1 MFSEE
6 FVRLISPIRASK
18 PKSKNK
24 VKLVGNKKESA
35 ASAVADWPHVRSVAV
50 SASLDDIPDI
60 PEHTSIRDLRSPLLE
75 DEETLLSPMTTLCY
89 DPPFD
94 RTFREGFREEN
105 YDEEYTNKRFNST
118 PYEPPAP
125 DYTTLMRLCGEG
137 DANALDSFLSVN
149 PDSLQRN
156 GNAYLGVM
164 SDMKHNSMR
173 ITSSESVRVPEPQV
187 IISPIVS
194 AILGGNSECV
204 RLLVEAGASVNSPN
218 GITDNM
224 CARADCP
231 LSSALRV
238 DRMDVAE
245 YLVSQGADLGES
257 LMRLA
262 GCTDKRLARM
272 LGVRLG
278 DTVNVVE
285 SRDPDVQALWRLISQ
300 QILVLTPTPLET
312 AFLLGR
318 AFRLLGC
325 VRPALTSHWERLGTA
340 CERFSVKLI
349 DQCLSPQEVSAVMS
363 RDHAPSRQSAPIHD
377 ALYYGR
383 NEFVSHPATYRMLQ
397 QRITRS
403 KSGKPQPVD
412 ILLSLIS
419 PIVLPFISIVS
430 YLLCGIRRDS
440 ILRKYMYR
448 VYSPFAVF
456 TTTMIMDV
464 ILLILVVCCSICSSQ
479 HMEISWLEVA
489 TWTLGLGV
497 LVSEIERRRLLV
509 WYYQFR
515 FVCDLLILTWLI
527 SILLIKLR
535 MMSSPQT
542 WEGGV
547 DAVQILYGVL
557 LITLSVRLLSI
568 LRPLIPCNPLCV
580 INQLLPDF
588 FSYTAVLGF
597 LYLVFNVA
605 IHTVYMSTAAEEHR
619 EQTLV
624 TVLFLSLQ
632 RVISTPG
639 NTAAGNIAAQLLF
652 ISFLSLVLLTFI
664 SFSISCFGKIQVS
677 KRSCDTERRC
687 SVMKLVMMH
696 EANHPV
702 PAPFNLVT
710 WPLTML
716 GSRILCSPCK
726 KGVREVVWGDEQ
738 YSSLYNTALHDK
750 QDIIARVCARL
761 QPPQRNS
768 EEIDSYEAIMTM
780 REDLYKLYS
789 KLDSEGI
796 KLDALQAVW
805 QSFVSLQDNLAGLQ
819 GQVRSLLEDG
829 EKNTTLLLQ
838 QNDRVMGISKLLEMK
853 SEDDRQSPTSSG
865 SAAETASSTGRF
877 SDI

>member
-6 FVRLISPIRASK
+6 FVRLISPI
-18 PKSKNK
+18 KSQKAKRK
-24 VKLVGNKKESA
+24 VKFDRNKRESA
-35 ASAVADWPHVRSVAV
+35 ASAVPDQWPQVRSVAV
-50 SASLDDIPDI
+50 SASLDDIPDL

-94 RTFREGFREEN
+94 RTFREGFREET

-118 PYEPPAP
+118 PHVAPIP

-149 PDSLQRN
+149 PESLQRN

-164 SDMKHNSMR
+164 ADMKHNSMR
-173 ITSSESVRVPEPQV
+173 VTSAESIRVPEPQV

-194 AILGGNSECV
+194 AILGGNPECV

-245 YLVSQGADLGES
+245 YLVSQGANLGES
-257 LMRLA
+257 LMRLG
-262 GCTDKRLARM
+262 GCTDRRLARM

-278 DTVNVVE
+278 VSVNVVE
-285 SRDPDVQALWRLISQ
+285 CRDPDIQALWRLISQ
-300 QILVLTPTPLET
+300 QILILTPTPLET

-318 AFRLLGC
+318 AFRLLAC

-340 CERFSVKLI
+340 CERFSVQLI
-349 DQCLSPQEVSAVMS
+349 DQCLSTEEVTAVMS

-412 ILLSLIS
+412 ILLCLVS
-419 PIVLPFISIVS
+419 PVLLPFISVIS

-456 TTTMIMDV
+456 TSSLITD
-464 ILLILVVCCSICSSQ
+464 LLLLVLVVVCSICSS
-479 HMEISWLEVA
+479 HKMEISWLEIA

-535 MMSSPQT
+535 MYSSPLM
-542 WEGGV
+542 WEAGV

-588 FSYTAVLGF
+588 FSYAAVLGF
-597 LYLVFNVA
+597 LYLVFSVA
-605 IHTVYMSTAAEEHR
+605 IHTVYMSTATTEHR
-619 EQTLV
+619 ETTIV

-632 RVISTPG
+632 RVVSTPG

-652 ISFLSLVLLTFI
+652 ISFLALSLLTFI

-677 KRSCDTERRC
+677 KRSCDTEKRC

-702 PAPFNLVT
+702 PAPFNLIT

-716 GSRILCSPCK
+716 GARVLCSPCK

-738 YSSLYNTALHDK
+738 YNSLHNTSLHDK
-750 QDIIARVCARL
+750 QDVIARVCARL
-761 QPPQRNS
+761 TPPQRNDV
-768 EEIDSYEAIMTM
+768 EIDSYEAIMTM

-805 QSFVSLQDNLAGLQ
+805 QSFVSLQDNLASLQ
-819 GQVRSLLEDG
+819 NQVTSLLTDG
-829 EKNTTLLLQ
+829 ERNNTLLQ
-838 QNDRVMGISKLLEMK
+838 EQNDRVIGITKLLETK
-853 SEDDRQSPTSSG
+853 SEEDGQSPASG